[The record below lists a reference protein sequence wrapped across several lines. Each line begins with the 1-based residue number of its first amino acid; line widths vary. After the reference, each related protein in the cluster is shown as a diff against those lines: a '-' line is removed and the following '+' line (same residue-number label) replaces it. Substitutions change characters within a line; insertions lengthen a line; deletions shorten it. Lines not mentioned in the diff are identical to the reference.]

1 MPDVRGVT
9 MVRRRWLR
17 ITGLPRYERGLWGSS
32 RVVVCDS
39 LHPTNGSVN
48 PTLTLAVNAIRVA
61 EQLVSDWPR

>member
-1 MPDVRGVT
+1 

-48 PTLTLAVNAIRVA
+48 PTLTHVPTR
-61 EQLVSDWPR
+61 SGSPSSW